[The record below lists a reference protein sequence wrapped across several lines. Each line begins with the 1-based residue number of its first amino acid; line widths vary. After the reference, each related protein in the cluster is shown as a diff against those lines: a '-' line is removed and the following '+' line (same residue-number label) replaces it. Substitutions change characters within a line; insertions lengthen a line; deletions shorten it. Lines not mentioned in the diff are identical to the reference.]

1 MMDVTF
7 SEVSAALLDHARCE
21 VESRRLRRQ
30 KISVSQFE
38 TIKLIGKGAFGEV
51 RLCRDL
57 KSGDIVALKV
67 SQYTPFCQIFIAH
80 SCPKVL
86 DKSEMRRRNQVMNV
100 RSERNLLA
108 VADSQWLVKLHC
120 SFQDKD
126 NLYFSLEYLPGG
138 DFMTL
143 LQVRASSMPLTFVL
157 VS

>member
-1 MMDVTF
+1 
-7 SEVSAALLDHARCE
+7 
-21 VESRRLRRQ
+21 
-30 KISVSQFE
+30 
-38 TIKLIGKGAFGEV
+38 
-51 RLCRDL
+51 
-57 KSGDIVALKV
+57 
-67 SQYTPFCQIFIAH
+67 
-80 SCPKVL
+80 
-86 DKSEMRRRNQVMNV
+86 MNV